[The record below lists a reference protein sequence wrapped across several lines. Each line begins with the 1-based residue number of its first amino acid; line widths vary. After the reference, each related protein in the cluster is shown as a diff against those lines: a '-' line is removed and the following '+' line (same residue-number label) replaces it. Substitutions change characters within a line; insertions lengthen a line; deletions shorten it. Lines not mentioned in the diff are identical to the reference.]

1 MFSGGRVVIFLT
13 YDFVVFSLIFFAGYA
28 LGGLLPQARL
38 PLLVL
43 SGLWFQLFYGGVQ
56 SLSVAFALALVAYS
70 AGLTKSRPILVAA
83 ISICVVTLIFY
94 KYTLFLAR
102 DVIGIFFPSG
112 IEATIISSAPTVI
125 PLGISFFVF
134 EFIHYLVDVYRG
146 HQPTKDPRDF
156 ASFAFF
162 WPTMISGPIKRYE
175 QFIPALHIGIKGQSA
190 VDAVHGLMRIA
201 IGFGKKWAADNLTG
215 WIDYYEPQL
224 AFHPLG
230 SRWIF
235 LFALSARIL
244 LDFSGYS
251 DMAIG
256 YARIMGITV
265 PENFNWPYLARSPIE
280 FWQRWHMSLSSWI
293 RDYVYIP
300 LGGNRLGTPRRIVN
314 ALAAMVICGLW
325 HGAAWN
331 FAVWGLYHGT
341 GLAVTAGLQRSLP
354 KIESTRTIIAA
365 LGWAATNVFVAVG
378 WLLFFYPIDKAWSI
392 FKLLMP

>member
-1 MFSGGRVVIFLT
+1 VIFLS
-13 YDFVVFSLIFFAGYA
+13 YDFICFSLAFFAAYA
-28 LGGLLPQARL
+28 LIGRWPQARL
-38 PLLVL
+38 ALLIL
-43 SGLWFQLFYGGVQ
+43 AGLWFQLFYGGVQ
-56 SLSVAFALALVAYS
+56 SLSVAFALALVAYA
-70 AGLTKSRPILVAA
+70 AGLSKSRPILIAA
-83 ISICVVTLIFY
+83 ILICIATLVFY
-94 KYTLFLAR
+94 KYTLFLSHN
-102 DVIGIFFPSG
+102 VLGIFIPSG
-112 IEATIISSAPTVI
+112 LEEAISASAPAAI

-134 EFIHYLVDVYRG
+134 EFVHYLVDVYRG
-146 HQPTKDPRDF
+146 HKPTTGLRDF
-156 ASFAFF
+156 ATFGFF

-175 QFIPALHIGIKGQSA
+175 QFIPAVHHGIKGQTV
-190 VDAVHGLMRIA
+190 VDAMFGLIRVA
-201 IGFGKKWAADNLTG
+201 IGFLKKWAADNLTG

-256 YARIMGITV
+256 YARIVGIRV

-293 RDYVYIP
+293 RDYIYIP
-300 LGGNRLGTPRRIVN
+300 LGGNRLGTSRRIAN

-331 FAVWGLYHGT
+331 FAVWGLYHGI
-341 GLAVTAGLQRSLP
+341 GLALTAGVQRTLP
-354 KIESTRTIIAA
+354 NVERNGVVVIAF
-365 LGWAATNVFVAVG
+365 GWMTTNVFVAVG
-378 WLLFFYPIDKAWSI
+378 WLLFFYPLDKAWSI
-392 FKLLMP
+392 VKLLVPGVGL